1 MAQLDHGL
9 LRTVALA
16 RFASMTLPAG
26 TDRTRY
32 ANFITAM
39 AQSIG
44 LAWGLWQAG
53 TRLVG
58 VTVNGP
64 IAVGGKLFGPQL
76 DPLIAVSSAQLSSQ
90 GWNPYTR
97 AIAAG
102 LHNLLKE
109 YCDNARVP
117 GLPWYPSFAA
127 YPGAH
132 APPTPNPPTPL
143 FAMPNPTQ
151 GRWVASQV
159 AAAIIGK
166 FGNPPPPCGNEV
178 AKALAEGIEKAFL
191 LWITNTQVTR
201 VMGRGP
207 VPSYKPPFVLLGPVV
222 GGTAEMPTPGGL
234 I

>member
-1 MAQLDHGL
+1 MAQFDQSL
-9 LRTVALA
+9 LRSVALA

-26 TDRTRY
+26 TDRTRFASY
-32 ANFITAM
+32 IAAM

-44 LAWGLWQAG
+44 TAWGLWQAG

-64 IAVGGKLFGPQL
+64 IALGGKLYGPQL
-76 DPLIAVSSAQLSSQ
+76 DGLITVSSVQLQSQ
-90 GWNPYTR
+90 GWDPYTR

-102 LHNLLKE
+102 LHNLLKN
-109 YCDNARVP
+109 YCNVARVP

-127 YPGAH
+127 YPGAN
-132 APPTPNPPTPL
+132 APPTPNPPTPPI
-143 FAMPNPTQ
+143 AMPNPMQ
-151 GRWVASQV
+151 GRWTGSQI

-166 FGNPPPPCGNEV
+166 FGSPTPACGNEV

-207 VPSYKPPFVLLGPVV
+207 VPSYKPPFVLVGPVV